1 MALLTEG
8 GTQKYYPAMTYVTAS
23 SRVLTYTPDR
33 KIIKKVYV
41 GRIGMQFSS
50 EKTVREL
57 AVEVP
62 GATRLFE
69 KMGIDYCCGGAKP
82 ITEACQSAG
91 VSLEQIA
98 ASFEQLRANH
108 VPTGSKDWQ
117 AEGLAALITHIYE
130 KHHVF
135 TREELSR
142 IGMLLA
148 KVCSVYGDKRPEL
161 LEIQTLFARLKDEL
175 IPHMMKEENVL
186 FPYITQMESAISS
199 GLSAPVP
206 MFGTVRNP
214 VRMMM
219 FEHDLAGEVLRRI
232 RQLSDDFYAPAEAC
246 MSYRTLYSAL
256 EGLEQDLHQHIH
268 LENNIL
274 FPRAIEMES

>member
-1 MALLTEG
+1 MQIRSEIDL
-8 GTQKYYPAMTYVTAS
+8 
-23 SRVLTYTPDR
+23 
-33 KIIKKVYV
+33 
-41 GRIGMQFSS
+41 QFST
-50 EKTVREL
+50 EKTVREI

-62 GATRLFE
+62 GATRVFE
-69 KMGIDYCCGGAKP
+69 KMGIDYCCGGAKS

-91 VSLEQIA
+91 VTVEQIA
-98 ASFEQLRANH
+98 ASFEQLQPDH
-108 VPTGSKDWQ
+108 VNTGSKDWQ
-117 AEGLAALITHIYE
+117 AESLAALITHIYE

-148 KVCSVYGDKRPEL
+148 KVCSVYGERRPEL

-175 IPHMMKEENVL
+175 LPHMMKEENVL
-186 FPYITQMESAISS
+186 FPYITQMEAAMSAN
-199 GLSAPVP
+199 LTAPVP

-232 RQLSDDFYAPAEAC
+232 RQLSDDFNPPDDAC

-256 EGLEQDLHQHIH
+256 EALEQDLHQHIH

-274 FPRAIEMES
+274 FPRAIDMEG